1 MSVFRE
7 LRSAALEV
15 APAGSAALTLGA
27 GVMLLVSGATP
38 SDPER
43 FLFISRIAPL
53 FLIEISH
60 FLSSILG
67 LVLVLLAFGLRRRLD
82 AAWVATVVV
91 TALAAVLALLKGF
104 NWPETTA
111 LGLLWLV
118 LLPLH
123 PAFPRTSRL
132 TRMEITPGWLL
143 SAGAAVIGAAALGWW
158 SFSHADYSDT
168 LWWRALTDADA
179 TRSIRASAGA
189 AILLLA
195 VGLWRMLATPATPPI
210 VGDDDPQFEKIRAIL
225 ASAEEADPSAN
236 LALLGD
242 KRFLFSQSGDSFL
255 MFGVRGRSWI
265 ALGAPIGKREERME
279 LLWRF
284 RELADAH
291 AARPA
296 LYGIGPDILP
306 EVVELGLAIQKTGES
321 AAVPLDSFSI
331 QGRRREVLRRNW
343 RKAGETGASFEVL
356 TPDQAR
362 AEIGQ
367 LRIISDAWLGHH
379 AGGDKSFSMGG
390 FEPRYVAEFPC
401 AVVRVHARIVAFAT
415 IWTTADRSSFS
426 MDLMRYDNDAPKNV
440 MDYLFVELLQWGRTE
455 GYSAFEFGMAPLA
468 GLEDRPLA
476 PIMSRVGRLL
486 FERGEELYNFR
497 GVRRYK
503 DKYDP
508 VWQPRY
514 IAAPHKWAIPILLAD
529 VGLLSSGGVSGLTK
543 RPKRDENPS
552 PTPVDEPVAAS

>member
-7 LRSAALEV
+7 LRSAALEA
-15 APAGSAALTLGA
+15 APTASAALTLAA

-43 FLFISRIAPL
+43 FLFISKIAPL

-91 TALAAVLALLKGF
+91 MAIAAVLALLKGF

-111 LGLLWLV
+111 LGLLWLL

-168 LWWRALTDADA
+168 LWWKALTDADA
-179 TRSIRASAGA
+179 TRSLRASAGA

-210 VGDDDPQFEKIRAIL
+210 VGDDDPWFEKIRAIL
-225 ASAEEADPSAN
+225 ANAEEAEPSAN

-265 ALGAPIGKREERME
+265 ALGPPVGKREERME

-291 AARPA
+291 AARAA

-321 AAVPLDSFSI
+321 ATVALDGFSI

-356 TPDQAR
+356 DPEAAR
-362 AEIGQ
+362 REIGQ
-367 LRIISDAWLGHH
+367 LQAISDAWLGHH

-401 AVVRVHARIVAFAT
+401 AVVRSGERIVAFAT

-440 MDYLFVELLQWGRTE
+440 MDYLFVELLQWGRAE

-508 VWQPRY
+508 IWQPRY
-514 IAAPHKWAIPILLAD
+514 IASPHKWAIPILLAD

-543 RPKRDENPS
+543 RPRREEAPA
-552 PTPVDEPVAAS
+552 PAGEQAPATVG